1 MNYDAVIIGAGPAG
15 SHLGFLL
22 ARAGV
27 NVAIVDQAV
36 FPRDK
41 LCGGLLTQKTL
52 ALLEKAHPNGAF
64 PFFGI
69 KQMKLIYK
77 RHCVA
82 SVKPL
87 SPVNTVC
94 RREFDT
100 ILVGFATAYGAHMY
114 LGTPALDIDFQKK
127 DVLLKDGRRIHYGRL
142 IGADGALSRVRRLAG
157 ISVAQLG
164 FCLEAYV
171 PWEQIK
177 DSDKCNTNEI
187 KLICGDLTKG
197 YGWVFPNRET
207 VVIGAGNL
215 TTEIPGTEITR
226 VFPRFIEDFAE
237 PEQVKIRGAYVPSG
251 ASVMLGKSDDQN
263 MCLIGD
269 AAGLIDPL
277 TGEGI
282 YYALMSAEKAADA
295 FLSNDGDFFSTY
307 CLYMQEIMD
316 RVREDVWVRNKF
328 YQPFIMQ
335 DVLGTIQG
343 APQYIEKMVDETIIR
358 YERPYMA
365 AYEELRQY
373 AR

>member
-1 MNYDAVIIGAGPAG
+1 MDYDAVIIGAGPAG

-27 NVAIVDQAV
+27 KVAIVDRAV

-52 ALLEKAHPNGAF
+52 ALLETAHPNESF
-64 PFFGI
+64 SLFGI
-69 KQMKLIYK
+69 KQMRLTYK
-77 RHCVA
+77 RHCIA

-100 ILVGFATAYGAHMY
+100 LLVEFAAAYGVRMY
-114 LGTPALDIDFQKK
+114 LGTPALQIDFQKRT
-127 DVLLKDGRRIHYGRL
+127 VLLKDGREIHYGCL

-157 ISVAQLG
+157 IPAAQLG

-171 PWEQIK
+171 PWEQVK
-177 DSDKCNTNEI
+177 DSGKWKANGIE
-187 KLICGDLTKG
+187 LICGDFTKG
-197 YGWVFPNRET
+197 YGWFFPNRET
-207 VVIGAGNL
+207 VVIGVGNL
-215 TTEIPGTEITR
+215 TTEMPEAEITR
-226 VFPRFIEDFAE
+226 VFPRFIKDFAE
-237 PEQVKIRGAYVPSG
+237 PEQVKFRGAYVPSG
-251 ASVMLGKSDDQN
+251 ASVMLGRPDDQN

-282 YYALMSAEKAADA
+282 YYALISAEKAADA
-295 FLSNDGDFFSTY
+295 VLSNDGDFFSTY
-307 CLYMQEIMD
+307 CWHMQDIMN
-316 RVREDVWVRNKF
+316 RVREDVWVRNEF
-328 YQPFIMQ
+328 YRPFIMQ

-343 APQYIEKMVDETIIR
+343 APQYIEKLVDETIIR

>member
-1 MNYDAVIIGAGPAG
+1 MDYDAVIIGAGPAG

-22 ARAGV
+22 AHAGV
-27 NVAIVDQAV
+27 KVAIVDQAV

-41 LCGGLLTQKTL
+41 LCGGLITQKTL
-52 ALLEKAHPNGAF
+52 ALLEKAHQSEAF

-69 KQMKLIYK
+69 KQMRLIYK

-82 SVKPL
+82 SVNPL

-94 RREFDT
+94 RREFDAL
-100 ILVGFATAYGAHMY
+100 LVEFAVAYGAHMY
-114 LGTPALDIDFQKK
+114 LGTPALQIDFQKK
-127 DVLLKDGRRIHYGRL
+127 VVLLKDGREIHYGRL
-142 IGADGALSRVRRLAG
+142 IGADGAMSKVRRLAS
-157 ISVAQLG
+157 IPAAQLG

-171 PWEQIK
+171 PWEQVKHSGKWNANGI
-177 DSDKCNTNEI
+177 E
-187 KLICGDLTKG
+187 LICGDFTKG

-215 TTEIPGTEITR
+215 TTEMSEAEIMR

-237 PEQVKIRGAYVPSG
+237 PEQIKIRGAYVPSG
-251 ASVMLGKSDDQN
+251 TSVMLGRPNNQN

-295 FLSNDGDFFSTY
+295 VLSNNGDFFSTY
-307 CLYMQEIMD
+307 CGYMQDIID
-316 RVREDVWVRNKF
+316 RIREDVWVRNEF
-328 YQPFIMQ
+328 YRPFVMQ

-343 APQYIEKMVDETIIR
+343 APQYIAKLVDEIIIR
-358 YERPYMA
+358 YKRPYMA

-373 AR
+373 TR